1 MQLRYQSRDPIGTKM
16 PGYSESNRQG
26 RVLSPTIHYSI
37 IPILQVNLFGH
48 LMTNGPRITFS
59 HRFKECP
66 ELTFV
71 QARPNF
77 SDYTPQ
83 ERQLIQTA
91 EKVYYP
97 THLYVDLFITMGK
110 KIFPSRETY
119 VYSGDKIKQTA
130 LFQFLDIGH
139 PRTRIYFGRQTEKI
153 RTDFPFPFIAKIPRG
168 SSMGRG
174 VFLIHNEEELEK
186 YLQKTSVAY
195 IQEYLDLDRDLR
207 VILIN
212 HQIILSYWKIAPMG
226 EFRNNLA
233 QGASIEFSQIPEE
246 ALAFAQWVTRRC
258 NFDDVGL
265 DLCHTPGKGWMIL
278 EANMNYGLQALT
290 EKGFAIRQVL
300 RDLVIQGEI

>member
-1 MQLRYQSRDPIGTKM
+1 
-16 PGYSESNRQG
+16 
-26 RVLSPTIHYSI
+26 
-37 IPILQVNLFGH
+37 
-48 LMTNGPRITFS
+48 MTNGPRIAFS

-66 ELTFV
+66 ELTIV

-130 LFQFLDIGH
+130 LFQFLGIRH
-139 PRTRIYFGRQTEKI
+139 PRTRIYFGKQTKKI
-153 RTDFPFPFIAKIPRG
+153 RHDFTYPFIAKIPRG
-168 SSMGRG
+168 SSMGKG
-174 VFLIHNEEELEK
+174 VFLIHTEEELEN
-186 YLQKTSVAY
+186 YLQKAPVAY
-195 IQEYLDLDRDLR
+195 IQEYLPLDRDLR

-212 HQIILSYWKIAPMG
+212 HRIILSYWKVAPLG

-233 QGASIEFSQIPEE
+233 QGASLEFTQIPDE
-246 ALAFAQWVTRRC
+246 ALTFAQQVTRKC

-265 DLCHTPGKGWMIL
+265 DLCHTPDQGWMVL
-278 EANMNYGLQALT
+278 EANMNYGLQGLQ

-300 RDLVIQGEI
+300 RDLMVQGEI